1 MNSWF
6 QLAAAELLLQVV
18 GILPP
23 ETALVERLL
32 CQATQGW
39 RAQEQVAQ
47 DGIESLSAVT
57 ERRGGLL
64 KRQLNDAE
72 DYQKQRATWLA
83 EIKLSK

>member
-1 MNSWF
+1 MISVSSSS
-6 QLAAAELLLQVV
+6 LLLQVV

-32 CQATQGW
+32 RQAPQGW
-39 RAQEQVAQ
+39 RAEQEQAAQ

-57 ERRGGLL
+57 ERRGDLL
-64 KRQLNDAE
+64 KRQLNDTE

-83 EIKLSK
+83 VIKLSK

>member
-1 MNSWF
+1 MISVSSSS
-6 QLAAAELLLQVV
+6 LLLQVV

-32 CQATQGW
+32 CQAPQGW
-39 RAQEQVAQ
+39 RAEQEQVAQ

-57 ERRGGLL
+57 ERRGDLL
-64 KRQLNDAE
+64 KRQLDDTE

-83 EIKLSK
+83 VIKLSK